1 MKFIAYLVLG
11 MAFIGAAGFHA
22 GLASA
27 ATATPAASA
36 KQAASG
42 EIQLPPEV
50 AKLRPSKLPGY
61 AIAMQKCAI
70 CHSADYVS
78 YQPPGLSQTQW
89 TAEMAKMQHAY
100 GAPISDDE
108 VKQIGAYL
116 AVAYG
121 SANASDANVL
131 AVSEPVPPAAAS
143 TASPSADGRAGGVP
157 VASANA
163 GSAIDVQALLNTN
176 NCLSCHAIAQ
186 KIVGPGYQEVAAKY
200 KGDAQA
206 LSKLEVSIRNGSVGK
221 WGQAPMPPF
230 PSLTAVQ
237 AKALAEFVLKQ

>member
-1 MKFIAYLVLG
+1 MKFIAHFAMGV
-11 MAFIGAAGFHA
+11 AFIGAAAFHA
-22 GLASA
+22 GLVSA

-36 KQAASG
+36 KQTASA

-70 CHSADYVS
+70 CHSADYVN
-78 YQPPGLSQTQW
+78 YQPPGMSQAQW

-121 SANASDANVL
+121 SAKATDASVL
-131 AVSEPVPPAAAS
+131 AVSAPVPPSAAS
-143 TASPSADGRAGGVP
+143 KAGGAA
-157 VASANA
+157 VASTSA
-163 GSAIDVQALLNTN
+163 GPAIDVQALLNAN
-176 NCLSCHAIAQ
+176 ACLSCHGIAQ

-206 LSKLEVSIRNGSVGK
+206 LSKLEVSIRKGSVGK

-230 PSLTAVQ
+230 AGLSDAQV
-237 AKALAEFVLKQ
+237 KALAEFVLKQ